1 MTEAKKRGG
10 TGVPLVAI
18 LTAFIDLVGFSIIFP
33 LFPQMLD
40 HYLALEGSGSFLAS
54 LVATLERFAGDSDN
68 AAFLVTVLFGGLL
81 GSLYSILQFMAAPFW
96 GGLSDRIGR
105 RPTILITLT
114 GTALSYVGWFFAGSF
129 FVLVFARLLGGAMA
143 GNLSTVTAVV
153 ADVTDE
159 KNRSRGMGMVGAA
172 IGIGFIF
179 GPAIGGASSFV
190 NLAELLPSL
199 VPYGV
204 NPFSGAA
211 AIAFTLSSL
220 NLLLAVSRFPETLSP
235 ATRGK
240 SISKRTA
247 NPFRLLKGINEPG
260 VQRVNAISFLFLT
273 AFSAMEFT
281 LVFLTVERL
290 DYTPRN
296 NGMMFVFVGL
306 VIAVVQGGVL
316 RRLAPKHGEKRLTL
330 MGLLAVMP
338 GFIAIAFVQGSGM
351 LFFGLFL
358 MAYGSALV
366 IPCTSALVSRYAP
379 NEQQGLAL
387 GLFRSVGAL
396 SRALGP
402 IVGGLLYWR
411 FGASTPY
418 FAAAAYLALPLLLA
432 AKLPPLPNE

>member
-1 MTEAKKRGG
+1 MTKKRG

-33 LFPQMLD
+33 LFPQMLK
-40 HYLALEGSGSFLAS
+40 HYLALEGADSALAALVSFLES
-54 LVATLERFAGDSDN
+54 LAGDSNN

-81 GSLYSILQFMAAPFW
+81 GSLYSILQFIAAPFW

-129 FVLVFARLLGGAMA
+129 FILVFARLLGGAMA

-153 ADVTDE
+153 ADVTEE
-159 KNRSRGMGMVGAA
+159 KDRSKGMGMVGAA
-172 IGIGFIF
+172 IGVGFIF
-179 GPAIGGASSFV
+179 GPAIGGLSSFV
-190 NLAELLPSL
+190 DLTTVLPSL
-199 VPYGV
+199 VPLGL
-204 NPFSGAA
+204 NPFSMAA
-211 AIAFTLSSL
+211 AIAFVLSSI
-220 NLLLAVSRFPETLSP
+220 NLLVAFTRFPETLS
-235 ATRGK
+235 AETRGK

-247 NPFRLLKGINEPG
+247 NPLRLLQGIGLPG
-260 VQRVNAISFLFLT
+260 VQRVNLISFLFLT

-281 LVFLTVERL
+281 LVFMTVERL
-290 DYTPRN
+290 GYTPRN

-306 VIAVVQGGVL
+306 VIASVQGGVL
-316 RRLAPKHGEKRLTL
+316 RRLAPKHGEQKLVL
-330 MGLLAVMP
+330 MGLMAVAP
-338 GFIAIAFVQGSGM
+338 GFVVIALVNSSAV
-351 LFFGLFL
+351 LFTGLFL
-358 MAYGSALV
+358 MAFGSALV

-379 NEQQGLAL
+379 KDQQGLAL

-418 FAAAAYLALPLLLA
+418 VAAALYLVVPLILS
-432 AKLPPLPNE
+432 AKLPPLAAAEG